1 MTTVAI
7 IKQEGYNLRNLKVSL
22 NKILS
27 DSGILEL
34 IKNKKVLIKPNC
46 TGLFRPKEGRTTHPA
61 IIKSLIELLKPVCKS
76 IVIGESSS
84 VGIDTMKA
92 YKATGISDVARKLKI
107 PLIDFKK
114 SKYIEIK
121 VNNGIILKKLSIPEE
136 LLEADYIISL
146 AKMKTNYV
154 SHISCSMKNMKG
166 ILKDE
171 EKKMFH
177 KIGLSKSIAD
187 LNNCFN
193 NVLAV
198 VDGVLA
204 SELYEPVKGNVL
216 VASKDAVACDSVC
229 AKIMGIN
236 PEKIGYIKLIKKT
249 KKFKKIRLI
258 GDKILQVSK
267 KFKTTP
273 PNLKTLEK
281 EYKIRIIDGKPCS
294 NCIGALYLCLK
305 KTKQQAPWLL
315 KNLKILIGNSK
326 KDAKDCIRFGNC
338 ASRHNNKIII
348 YGCTP
353 ISSDFIKQ
361 LKIYRRKL
369 V

>member
-1 MTTVAI
+1 MGIVSIA
-7 IKQEGYNLRNLKVSL
+7 KQENYKPSEIKPKL

-34 IKNKKVLIKPNC
+34 IKDKKVLIKPNC
-46 TGLFRPKEGRTTHPA
+46 TGIFRPKDGRTTHPA
-61 IIKSLIELLKPVCKS
+61 IIKSLIELLKPNCKS

-92 YKATGISDVARKLKI
+92 YKATGINDVARKLKI

-121 VNNGIILKKLSIPEE
+121 VNNGIILKKLSIPKKI
-136 LLEADYIISL
+136 LEADYIISL

-177 KIGLSKSIAD
+177 KIGLSKSIVD

-229 AKIMGIN
+229 AKLMGIN
-236 PEKIGYIKLIKKT
+236 PEKIAYIRLTKKT
-249 KKFKKIRLI
+249 RKLKKIKII

-267 KFKTTP
+267 KFKTTL
-273 PNLKTLEK
+273 PNLKALEK

-315 KNLKILIGNSK
+315 KNLSILIGNSK
-326 KDAKDCIRFGNC
+326 KDVKDCIGFGNC

-353 ISSDFIKQ
+353 LSSDFINQ
-361 LKIYRRKL
+361 LKMYRRKL
-369 V
+369 I